1 MANAR
6 TGENAR
12 RGETIATIE
21 GRDYTLRV
29 TLGALAEIGAAL
41 GVDELGGLG
50 ARFEKLGFA
59 DLIAILGAL
68 LRGGGHEVSD
78 DDVRRM
84 QIGVHEAGAWIT
96 EAFRTACWSVERN
109 RPARFWN

>member
-1 MANAR
+1 MLSPKAN
-6 TGENAR
+6 GR
-12 RGETIATIE
+12 RGETVATIK

-41 GVDELGGLG
+41 GVDELGGLD
-50 ARFEKLGFA
+50 ARFEKLSFA
-59 DLIAILGAL
+59 DLIVILGAL

-78 DDVRRM
+78 DDVHRM
-84 QIGVHEAGAWIT
+84 QIGVNEAGAWIA
-96 EAFRTACWSVERN
+96 EAFRTSRWSVERN